1 LAQTFAMSSS
11 VPSKPNAPTL
21 STEHS
26 PDVSGPVS
34 PTGVPTTVPPP
45 IEPPT
50 VPEAKDANPT
60 NEVSLVLTTAA
71 QTAEPIGGTSTA
83 IVSVTLLVSAEAPS
97 SQPTTEV
104 LAPSESTPAVKTA
117 IAVDLTDDRDD
128 ADPLASS
135 VTLADGALGASTCS
149 IGRSYY
155 FLVFFLSSY
164 HSFLI
169 RHVAPSHFLFSTNM
183 VLRI

>member
-1 LAQTFAMSSS
+1 MSSS
-11 VPSKPNAPTL
+11 SLPIPNAPTL

-26 PDVSGPVS
+26 PDVSVPGLL
-34 PTGVPTTVPPP
+34 TGVPTTAPPP
-45 IEPPT
+45 IDSPT
-50 VPEAKDANPT
+50 VTEAKDANPT
-60 NEVSLVLTTAA
+60 NDVFLVLTTAA
-71 QTAEPIGGTSTA
+71 QTAEPIGSTSTA
-83 IVSVTLLVSAEAPS
+83 IVSVPLLVSAEAPN

-104 LAPSESTPAVKTA
+104 LAPTESTPAVKTA
-117 IAVDLTDDRDD
+117 VAMDHTDDQDD
-128 ADPLASS
+128 ADPSASG
-135 VTLADGALGASTCS
+135 VTLADGALGASTCP

-169 RHVAPSHFLFSTNM
+169 RHVAPSRFLFFTNM